1 MPVYL
6 AGNWIKEEDE
16 MILKYVYEREMN
28 GDSMMWGQLEKMLVS
43 RSRKSCRDRWFN

>member
-1 MPVYL
+1 MNNLTQNNFMPVYL

-28 GDSMMWGQLEKMLVS
+28 GDSMMWG
-43 RSRKSCRDRWFN
+43 